1 VKAHHEGTFEAE
13 VVAHLTSPQGGW
25 HAGAADSYRRDLG
38 LDTVELF
45 TFLGATQIEAWEKLV
60 ALHSS
65 QDTAQRKFAKRLAD
79 ELTAR
84 GTVDVLRNGVVDL
97 GVRFQLLFPAPAH
110 ELTPEIRDLYDG
122 NRCTVTRQVPHSE
135 SHPMDTVD
143 LALFINGIPVAT
155 AELKTQTAGQN
166 VTHAV
171 HQYRTDR
178 EPSDLIF
185 AHRTLVHFAVDT
197 NHVEMTTKLAK
208 EKTVF
213 LPFNQGSGG
222 PGNDGGRGNPTNPDG
237 HATAYLW
244 QTVWQRDTWLDL
256 LAAFVHVHKDE
267 TPDPATGKK
276 AVARRVLFPR
286 YHQWHVVR
294 RLLDVVRVEGP
305 GTAKLIQHSAGSGK
319 SNTIAWLAHGLSRLH
334 TPHDETLLSESAR
347 AAGLGADMPVFDK
360 TVIITDRLV
369 LDRQLQDTVTGFSHT
384 PGSIASIGDGKTSAD
399 LRAALES
406 KAARIVITTLQKFS
420 VVAQAAT
427 ELAGARFAVIVDE
440 AHSSQTGEAAKDLK
454 AVLGE
459 HIYAEALAAAQ
470 ADDPDA
476 EAVEPGLDDLLAA
489 SVAARGRQ
497 SNLTFFAFTATP
509 KAKTLELFGEPGVG
523 ADGQETRRP
532 FHLYSMRQAIEEGY
546 ILDVLANYTTYS
558 TYYRLANNLAGQ
570 DPELP
575 KGKAA
580 SQLARFVSLH
590 PTNLAQK
597 AEVIVEHFRAHTRA
611 KIGGRAKAMVVTR
624 SRLHAVRYHQAIGK
638 YLAEKGYDAGPNALR
653 ALVAFSGTLTDPDNP
668 TVEYREALLN
678 GFGEKEL
685 PAKFATG
692 EYQVLVVAEKYQT
705 GFDQPLLHTM
715 YVDKKLAGVKAV
727 QTLSRL
733 NRTHPGKVDTFVLD
747 FANTAEEIVEAFEP
761 YYTLT
766 TALPTDPNVLYNLS
780 GRVHAL
786 GILDPAEVDAGVAAI
801 LGGDVTKGKGASAAL
816 NAAIDPAVERFE
828 AREEDEQDEF
838 RDALNG
844 FVRTYAFLGQVV
856 PFSDP
861 DLEKLHHYGKFLL
874 AKLPRPD
881 AGGTVDLSGAVVLT
895 HLRTDLVAAN
905 ENLAL
910 GGTPPEPLDGRP
922 GEGRGGQAEPPT
934 SLLSQLI
941 AVLNDRFGAN
951 LGEADRIFFDQ
962 QSQHMYA
969 DGDVRDVALS
979 NDLDQ
984 FTVYLR
990 PRIEDKILERHQE
1003 NGELISSFFGNADY
1017 RALVEEYLVR
1027 DLWRRIRGDG
1037 EAL

>member
-1 VKAHHEGTFEAE
+1 VKTHREGTFEDEIFAY
-13 VVAHLTSPQGGW
+13 LTSPQGGW
-25 HAGAADSYRRDLG
+25 HTGDSTTYRRELG
-38 LDTVELF
+38 LDTAELF
-45 TFLGATQIEAWEKLV
+45 TFLGATQIEAWEKLTT
-60 ALHSS
+60 LHGS

-97 GVRFQLLFPAPAH
+97 GVRFQLLYPAPAH
-110 ELTPEIRDLYDG
+110 ELTPELRELYDA
-122 NRCTVTRQVPHSE
+122 NRCTVIRQLPHSE
-135 SHPMDTVD
+135 SHPQDAVD
-143 LALFINGIPVAT
+143 VGLFVNGIPIAT
-155 AELKTQTAGQN
+155 AELKTQTAGQH
-166 VTHAV
+166 VAHAV
-171 HQYRTDR
+171 AQYRMDR
-178 EPSDLIF
+178 DPSDLIF

-197 NHVEMTTKLAK
+197 NHVEMTTKLAG
-208 EKTVF
+208 ESTVF

-222 PGNDGGRGNPTNPDG
+222 PGNDGGRGNPVNPTG

-256 LAAFVHVHKDE
+256 LAAFVHVHKPE
-267 TPDPATGKK
+267 TTDPATGKK
-276 AVARRVLFPR
+276 TVARRVLFPR
-286 YHQWHVVR
+286 YHQWHAVR
-294 RLLDVVRVEGP
+294 RLLDTVRVEGP

-334 TPHDETLLSESAR
+334 TPHDVSLLGDDAR

-360 TVIITDRLV
+360 TVIITDRVV

-420 VVAQAAT
+420 VVAQATT
-427 ELAGARFAVIVDE
+427 ELAGTRFAVIVDE
-440 AHSSQTGEAAKDLK
+440 AHSSQSGEAAKDLK

-459 HIYAEALAAAQ
+459 HVYAQAVAAAQ
-470 ADDPDA
+470 ADNPNPGGD
-476 EAVEPGLDDLLAA
+476 AVEPGLDDLLAA
-489 SVAARGRQ
+489 SLAARGRQ
-497 SNLTFFAFTATP
+497 SNLGFFAFTATA
-509 KAKTLELFGEPGVG
+509 KAKTLELFGEPCIG
-523 ADGQETRRP
+523 AAGGEERCP

-558 TYYRLANNLAGQ
+558 TYYRLANNLGADI

-597 AEVIVEHFRAHTRA
+597 AEVIVEHFRAHTRTR
-611 KIGGRAKAMVVTR
+611 IGGRAKAMVVTR
-624 SRLHAVRYHQAIGK
+624 SRLHAVRYYQAIGA
-638 YLAEKGYDAGPNALR
+638 YIREKGYDTGPDALR
-653 ALVAFSGTLTDPDNP
+653 ALVAFSGTVADPDNP
-668 TVEYREALLN
+668 TVEYLEALLN

-692 EYQVLVVAEKYQT
+692 EYQVLVVAERYQT

-715 YVDKKLAGVKAV
+715 YVDKKLAGVRAV

-733 NRTHPGKVDTFVLD
+733 NRTHPGKADTFVLD
-747 FANTAEEIVEAFEP
+747 FANSAEEIIEAFEP

-766 TALPTDPNVLYNLS
+766 TATPTDPNILYNLS
-780 GRVHAL
+780 GRLRAV
-786 GILDPAEVDAGVAAI
+786 GILDAGEVDAGVTAI
-801 LGGDVTKGKGASAAL
+801 LRRDKGSSAAL
-816 NAAIDPAVERFE
+816 NAAIDPAVERFS
-828 AREEDEQDEF
+828 AREEADQAEF

-844 FVRTYAFLGQVV
+844 FVRAYAFLGQVV

-861 DLEKLHHYGKFLL
+861 ELEKLFYYGKFLL
-874 AKLPRPD
+874 AKLPRLD
-881 AGGTVDLSGAVVLT
+881 AGATVDLSGAVVLT
-895 HLRTDLVAAN
+895 HLRTDIVAAN
-905 ENLAL
+905 QTLSL
-910 GGTPPEPLDGRP
+910 GEEPVEPLAGHT
-922 GEGRGGQAEPPT
+922 GEGRGGQPEVPM
-934 SLLSQLI
+934 SLLSALI
-941 AVLNDRFGAN
+941 QALNDRFGAN

-962 QSQHMYA
+962 QAEHMY
-969 DGDVRDVALS
+969 GDDEVREVALG

-1003 NGELISSFFGNADY
+1003 NGDLISSFFGNADY
-1017 RALVEEYLVR
+1017 RALVEQYLVR
-1027 DLWRRIRGDG
+1027 DLWNRIRGEQTG
-1037 EAL
+1037 